1 MYPVV
6 IGNGRCM
13 TKDTV
18 IKGYRVPKG
27 VRKNSYINLS
37 IITSKNL
44 TILSKILNC

>member
-18 IKGYRVPKG
+18 ISGYHVPKG
-27 VRKNSYINLS
+27 VSQS
-37 IITSKNL
+37 FFMIIVL
-44 TILSKILNC
+44 LH